1 MLKGI
6 IFDMD
11 GVLINSE
18 PFHYQVWKEALKKS
32 GINLDYEI
40 YKPCIGS
47 TVQVLMQILHEHYG
61 VDEKD
66 DSLSLEVKN
75 LKQEMIEKQGYPPLI
90 PYVKD
95 MLERFHEAG
104 YQMAVASSSP
114 QEYIENVTSYWG
126 ISSYFQVLVSGEHV
140 EHPKPAP
147 DIFLKTADILGLLP
161 EECLVIE
168 DSENGCRAAKAAGM
182 TCMAYYNPDSG
193 KQNLQTASVVVEGFE
208 EIDAIFAN
216 KIYCHHHHLPALVC
230 ETERILIKE
239 MEEKDIPR
247 LMEICAQETSR
258 DACEGIAKPLTEE
271 LEGFVDYR
279 TYMYELCDMGYWCVI
294 KKDTGEII
302 GRAGIEPKYW
312 DNRKTV
318 VELGY
323 VIDENFRHQGFA
335 YEACKAILQVAGER
349 GAVYLH
355 CRIKKDNQPSRQL
368 ARKLG
373 FVKTDEH
380 ILQDSE
386 DMEIWRYTCN

>member
-18 PFHYQVWKEALKKS
+18 PFHYQVWKEALKKR

-126 ISSYFQVLVSGEHV
+126 ISPYFQVLVSGEHV

-182 TCMAYYNPDSG
+182 TCMAYYNPDSV

-216 KIYCHHHHLPALVC
+216 KVYCHHHHLPALVC
-230 ETERILIKE
+230 ETERLLIKE
-239 MEEKDIPR
+239 MEERDIPR

-349 GAVYLH
+349 GAVYVH

>member
-216 KIYCHHHHLPALVC
+216 KVYCHHHHFPALVC